1 MPLSSAQKGA
11 IGQFAFLATA
21 LVTGNGEVEIY
32 TPAADNE
39 GRDAEIRRHLKR
51 SPGIGIQIKVS
62 LITVRMGPHHRQDY
76 LEIRFGLPARKIQND
91 PRLWYFLAYYDREQ
105 LRFQDPV
112 FLVPA
117 DAFHKMAR
125 LGQLEGQIR
134 FSMFAS
140 LGPEAHDKWAP
151 YRVSLSGLGKRLLAN
166 VDEMGLTATGDAPDV
181 PSDAVWLGR
190 AAHGGVKSLRS
201 ARHGRKYDLIRK
213 AVVKRE
219 SLSAWYKGH
228 LRVFSPFVLGTK
240 AGDPHILG
248 YQFDGTSEQ
257 PLRPDGSQENWRCLR
272 VAELTK
278 IKLLPGIWHD
288 VPKGKGHQHCIDQID
303 VAAHAPS
310 AVKRRLRRAA

>member
-1 MPLSSAQKGA
+1 MPLTSVQKGA

-21 LVTGNGEVEIY
+21 LVTGNGQVEVYI
-32 TPAADNE
+32 PAADNE

-51 SPGIGIQIKVS
+51 AVGVGIQIKVT
-62 LITVRMGPHHRQDY
+62 LITVRLRPDHKQKY

-117 DAFHKMAR
+117 HAFHNMAR
-125 LGQLEGQIR
+125 VGQVKGQIR
-134 FSMFAS
+134 FAMFAS

-151 YRVSLSGLGKRLLAN
+151 YRVALRDLGKRLLEI
-166 VDEMGLTATGDAPDV
+166 VDEVGLAASGEVSEV

-190 AAHGGVKSLRS
+190 AARRGVQSLRS
-201 ARHGRKYDLIRK
+201 ARYGRKYDLIRK
-213 AVVKRE
+213 AVVERD

-240 AGDPHILG
+240 AGDPHVLG
-248 YQFDGTSEQ
+248 YQFDGTSEK
-257 PLRPDGSQENWRCLR
+257 PLRPEGSPENWRCLR

-288 VPKGKGHQHCIDQID
+288 VPKGRGHQNCIDQVD
-303 VAAHAPS
+303 VFAERPAAG
-310 AVKRRLRRAA
+310 KRQLRRAA